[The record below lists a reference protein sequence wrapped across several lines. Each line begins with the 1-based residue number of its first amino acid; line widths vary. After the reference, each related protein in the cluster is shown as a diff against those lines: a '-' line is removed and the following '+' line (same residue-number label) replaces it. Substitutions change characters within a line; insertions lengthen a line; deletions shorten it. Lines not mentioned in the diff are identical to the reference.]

1 MNIGVYLT
9 EKQIREVVRQELL
22 EVLEIKQED
31 NLIAEANIGKFIG
44 NGIGLAVFLAALQ
57 PTVVANAE
65 LPKMMQNAQEF
76 GATYNELGFKNFES
90 RTFNPYTGTSEE
102 AEEIRERLKQVLT
115 KTIPLQ
121 KRQEEV
127 KNELTQ
133 LSQEYELNQTEEKY
147 NQIIEKQ
154 KEKKQLEREIS
165 AELSNVK
172 DLSDLIMQE
181 GDLTSMI
188 IKDTIEAGGDISSID
203 TQQIAR
209 EYLAKFAKGDQEA
222 QTKIA
227 NLVFDDI
234 KDDIQKIATSILAQD
249 AKFKQDFIPT
259 QGVGLE
265 QSFEI
270 AAGYANIKYA
280 EQMPKNPTM
289 IDVIY
294 VLSND
299 KDLSLNLDTPKSYDN
314 KGSIIT
320 QFNVMFRENDFT
332 SLDSDELSKA
342 TEMVGDNYV
351 IISSAEDA
359 SGLKENKV
367 NKLRQRIN
375 ELRGVY
381 V

>member
-9 EKQIREVVRQELL
+9 EKQVREVVRQELL

-31 NLIAEANIGKFIG
+31 NLLAEASNGKFIG
-44 NGIGLAVFLAALQ
+44 NGIGLAVFLATLQ

-65 LPKMMQNAQEF
+65 LPRMMQNAQEF
-76 GATYNELGFKNFES
+76 NAAYNELGFKNFES

-154 KEKKQLEREIS
+154 KEKKQLEKDIGVHFAS
-165 AELSNVK
+165 VK
-172 DLSDLIMQE
+172 DLSDLIVKE

-188 IKDTIEAGGDISSID
+188 IRDTIEAGGDISSID
-203 TQQIAR
+203 TQQVAR
-209 EYLAKFAKGDQEA
+209 EYLAKFAKGDKQA

-227 NLVFDDI
+227 NLVFNDI
-234 KDDIQKIATSILAQD
+234 KDDIQKIATSVVAQD

-265 QSFEI
+265 KSFEI

-314 KGSIIT
+314 KGSIMT
-320 QFNVMFRENDFT
+320 QFNVMFRQNDFT
-332 SLDSDELSKA
+332 NLNSDELSKA

-367 NKLRQRIN
+367 RKIRQRIN